1 MLNGGLLADEDEWG
15 GSGIRAAADREDAR
29 AEQAD
34 PADKGVSRETGGE
47 LVWTHAGHSLSSRPV
62 SVLPGP
68 DCAYRFVVSS
78 PMACFPTAS
87 LRSMSR
93 VACFQ
98 LPPRAASAPA

>member
-1 MLNGGLLADEDEWG
+1 MLNGSRVAGRGNWG
-15 GSGIRAAADREDAR
+15 DSGMHAAADREDAR

-34 PADKGVSRETGGE
+34 LADKGVSRETGGE